1 MHHQSFGVTDPGR
14 ICTQNQDT
22 IFLDDDIGL
31 YILCDGCGGHA
42 AGEVASSMTR
52 DITGEVIRREYHVL
66 ADYAAD
72 PTRAKRGKALEL
84 ISSAIDTASEHIYEA
99 ARTDLS
105 KGGMGSTIVLL
116 AVVGD
121 RAIVAHA
128 GDSRGYLLREGQ
140 MHQLTEDHNM
150 ADQYVRMGLITSQDS
165 RTSRYATMITRAV
178 GFHPRARVDTLHF
191 ELAGGDA
198 LLLCS
203 DGLTRY
209 LSEGELADLCGEGF
223 SSETP
228 ARMIGAA
235 NDRGGEDNVSVIVVN
250 IPPDVSSADRD
261 VSRGLRILQQLSLFR
276 HLSFKELLRIMDLAD
291 VETYHAGQR
300 IVAEGD
306 PSDQVFISISGSV
319 RIVKGGQ
326 ALADLPEGA
335 LLGELGLIDHGPRSA
350 DIVATEPVRLMTI
363 SRRDFFCL
371 LKQDGIM
378 ATKVLWGLCHVL
390 SGRLRDTDKYLSDAK
405 WGLDQLTPEAQPFV

>member
-22 IFLDDDIGL
+22 ILLDDDIGL

-42 AGEVASSMTR
+42 AGDVASNMTC
-52 DITGEVIRREYHVL
+52 DITGEAIRRNYDVL
-66 ADYAAD
+66 ADYADD
-72 PTRAKRGKALEL
+72 PTSAKRARAFEL
-84 ISSAIDTASEHIYEA
+84 IASAIDTASEQVYEA
-99 ARTDLS
+99 ARCDLN

-116 AVVGD
+116 AVVGN

-140 MHQLTEDHNM
+140 IHQLTEDHNM
-150 ADQYVRMGLITSQDS
+150 ADQYVKMGLITSQEAL
-165 RTSRYATMITRAV
+165 TSRYATMITRAV

-191 ELAGGDA
+191 ELAPADV

-209 LSEGELADLCGEGF
+209 LSDSELANLCGDALSGEA
-223 SSETP
+223 P
-228 ARMIGAA
+228 VRMISAA
-235 NDRGGEDNVSVIVVN
+235 NDRGGEDNVSAIVVR
-250 IPPDVSSADRD
+250 IPADFPSAGPDVSR
-261 VSRGLRILQQLSLFR
+261 RLTTLQQLPLFR
-276 HLSFKELLRIMDLAD
+276 HLSFKELLSIMDLAD
-291 VETYHAGQR
+291 VDSYDAGQR

-306 PSDQVFISISGSV
+306 PSDRVFISSSGSV

-326 ALADLPEGA
+326 TLAELPEGS

-350 DIVATEPVRLMTI
+350 DIIARGPMRLMVI
-363 SRRDFFCL
+363 SRRDFFRL
-371 LKQDGIM
+371 LKQDGIL

-390 SGRLRDTDKYLSDAK
+390 TGRLRDTDKHLSDTK
-405 WGLDQLTPEAQPFV
+405 WDLDQLTPEARPFV